1 MSTARTH
8 VPTRG
13 RPITIY
19 AHRMRMAIGVGLLCA
34 IAGVAAASPSTDDF
48 VLPSGEVIP
57 GAPLADVRAL
67 GAQVERVRTAA
78 REALGVDIGAVP
90 VSLVTIDE
98 LDALHRE
105 LGGQLPHGFTLFGF
119 ELRGHVFVRRAL
131 AGVPDD
137 VVIHECL
144 HALSERFSSQMH
156 VQGVG
161 KVIEGIT
168 QYFTLEALA
177 ARPADSRR
185 RAVKNNTYVAYTD
198 FADTL
203 ATLVGEDR
211 LREAYFNGG
220 YGALAQRV
228 DTATRARHTLL
239 RAARALEDRNESAAR
254 RILTTG
260 R

>member
-1 MSTARTH
+1 
-8 VPTRG
+8 
-13 RPITIY
+13 
-19 AHRMRMAIGVGLLCA
+19 MRLAMALGLLLA
-34 IAGVAAASPSTDDF
+34 LAGAASAAPDDF

-57 GAPLADVRAL
+57 GAPLAEVRAL
-67 GAQVERVRTAA
+67 GAQVERVRTATQ
-78 REALGVDIGAVP
+78 EALGVDIGAVP

-144 HALSERFSSQMH
+144 HALSERFSAQLHSQ
-156 VQGVG
+156 GLG
-161 KVIEGIT
+161 KIIEGIT

-177 ARPADSRR
+177 ARPADPRR
-185 RAVKNNTYVAYTD
+185 RATKNTTYVAYTD

-220 YGALAQRV
+220 YGPLAQRV
-228 DTATRARHTLL
+228 D
-239 RAARALEDRNESAAR
+239 AARAALESTDASIDEIAATIGFGTAANLRKHFR
-254 RILTTG
+254 RQVRTTPTAY
-260 R
+260 RRAFSRATAA